1 MENLLK
7 DMGKRIF
14 DRRKQ
19 LNMTQE
25 TLAELAHVTPQTIS
39 TAELGQK
46 AMRPETIL
54 KVCDALHIS
63 TEYLL
68 RGVITEADSS
78 LLMKK
83 ISTLTPKQYRHFEDI
98 LDSFIAPYRKRHR
111 SITGSHASFDYP
123 LLRNADKVLAIRLRV
138 LSSISGSSSTSCAV
152 ESITGAAG
160 FSTNLAVGIC
170 SFAFSCPIPSCRKIS
185 LQ

>member
-68 RGVITEADSS
+68 RCFSS
-78 LLMKK
+78 
-83 ISTLTPKQYRHFEDI
+83 YEED
-98 LDSFIAPYRKRHR
+98 FH
-111 SITGSHASFDYP
+111 T
-123 LLRNADKVLAIRLRV
+123 NAQTIQ
-138 LSSISGSSSTSCAV
+138 
-152 ESITGAAG
+152 
-160 FSTNLAVGIC
+160 
-170 SFAFSCPIPSCRKIS
+170 AF
-185 LQ
+185 

>member
-1 MENLLK
+1 MDNLLK

-25 TLAELAHVTPQTIS
+25 TLAEL
-39 TAELGQK
+39 GQK

-54 KVCDALHIS
+54 KVCDALNIS

-68 RGVITEADSS
+68 RGVITETDSS
-78 LLMKK
+78 LLMEK

-98 LDSFIAPYRKRHR
+98 LDSFIA
-111 SITGSHASFDYP
+111 
-123 LLRNADKVLAIRLRV
+123 AIQEE
-138 LSSISGSSSTSCAV
+138 A
-152 ESITGAAG
+152 
-160 FSTNLAVGIC
+160 
-170 SFAFSCPIPSCRKIS
+170 
-185 LQ
+185 

>member
-63 TEYLL
+63 T
-68 RGVITEADSS
+68 DSS

-98 LDSFIAPYRKRHR
+98 LDSFIA
-111 SITGSHASFDYP
+111 
-123 LLRNADKVLAIRLRV
+123 AIQEE
-138 LSSISGSSSTSCAV
+138 A
-152 ESITGAAG
+152 
-160 FSTNLAVGIC
+160 
-170 SFAFSCPIPSCRKIS
+170 
-185 LQ
+185 

>member
-1 MENLLK
+1 MDNLLK

-54 KVCDALHIS
+54 KVCDALNIS
-63 TEYLL
+63 TEY
-68 RGVITEADSS
+68 EASS
-78 LLMKK
+78 Q
-83 ISTLTPKQYRHFEDI
+83 KQI
-98 LDSFIAPYRKRHR
+98 P
-111 SITGSHASFDYP
+111 P
-123 LLRNADKVLAIRLRV
+123 
-138 LSSISGSSSTSCAV
+138 
-152 ESITGAAG
+152 
-160 FSTNLAVGIC
+160 FSWRR
-170 SFAFSCPIPSCRKIS
+170 FPH
-185 LQ
+185 

>member
-1 MENLLK
+1 
-7 DMGKRIF
+7 
-14 DRRKQ
+14 
-19 LNMTQE
+19 MTQE

-68 RGVITEADSS
+68 RGVITATDSS
-78 LLMKK
+78 LLMEK

-98 LDSFIAPYRKRHR
+98 LDSFIA
-111 SITGSHASFDYP
+111 
-123 LLRNADKVLAIRLRV
+123 AIQEE
-138 LSSISGSSSTSCAV
+138 A
-152 ESITGAAG
+152 
-160 FSTNLAVGIC
+160 
-170 SFAFSCPIPSCRKIS
+170 
-185 LQ
+185 

>member
-46 AMRPETIL
+46 AMRPETSAPSICCEASSQKQIL
-54 KVCDALHIS
+54 LF
-63 TEYLL
+63 L
-68 RGVITEADSS
+68 
-78 LLMKK
+78 
-83 ISTLTPKQYRHFEDI
+83 
-98 LDSFIAPYRKRHR
+98 
-111 SITGSHASFDYP
+111 
-123 LLRNADKVLAIRLRV
+123 
-138 LSSISGSSSTSCAV
+138 
-152 ESITGAAG
+152 
-160 FSTNLAVGIC
+160 
-170 SFAFSCPIPSCRKIS
+170 
-185 LQ
+185 

>member
-1 MENLLK
+1 MDNLLK

-54 KVCDALHIS
+54 KVMH
-63 TEYLL
+63 
-68 RGVITEADSS
+68 
-78 LLMKK
+78 
-83 ISTLTPKQYRHFEDI
+83 
-98 LDSFIAPYRKRHR
+98 
-111 SITGSHASFDYP
+111 
-123 LLRNADKVLAIRLRV
+123 
-138 LSSISGSSSTSCAV
+138 STSAPNTCCEA
-152 ESITGAAG
+152 S
-160 FSTNLAVGIC
+160 SQKQ
-170 SFAFSCPIPSCRKIS
+170 IPPFLWRRFPH
-185 LQ
+185 

>member
-1 MENLLK
+1 MDNLLK

-54 KVCDALHIS
+54 KVCDALNIS

-68 RGVITEADSS
+68 RGINHHRNRFLPS
-78 LLMKK
+78 
-83 ISTLTPKQYRHFEDI
+83 YGED
-98 LDSFIAPYRKRHR
+98 FH
-111 SITGSHASFDYP
+111 T
-123 LLRNADKVLAIRLRV
+123 NAQTIQ
-138 LSSISGSSSTSCAV
+138 
-152 ESITGAAG
+152 
-160 FSTNLAVGIC
+160 
-170 SFAFSCPIPSCRKIS
+170 AF
-185 LQ
+185 

>member
-68 RGVITEADSS
+68 RGVITETDS
-78 LLMKK
+78 LLV
-83 ISTLTPKQYRHFEDI
+83 SGVRDP
-98 LDSFIAPYRKRHR
+98 
-111 SITGSHASFDYP
+111 
-123 LLRNADKVLAIRLRV
+123 V
-138 LSSISGSSSTSCAV
+138 LSGATNRFLSENRKPIDRIS
-152 ESITGAAG
+152 
-160 FSTNLAVGIC
+160 
-170 SFAFSCPIPSCRKIS
+170 
-185 LQ
+185 

>member
-68 RGVITEADSS
+68 RGVC
-78 LLMKK
+78 
-83 ISTLTPKQYRHFEDI
+83 
-98 LDSFIAPYRKRHR
+98 SFSRKMQNVFASFAKTYFKNRKR
-111 SITGSHASFDYP
+111 TF
-123 LLRNADKVLAIRLRV
+123 
-138 LSSISGSSSTSCAV
+138 
-152 ESITGAAG
+152 
-160 FSTNLAVGIC
+160 
-170 SFAFSCPIPSCRKIS
+170 
-185 LQ
+185 

>member
-1 MENLLK
+1 MDNLLK

-54 KVCDALHIS
+54 KVCDALNIS

-68 RGVITEADSS
+68 RGIITETDSS
-78 LLMKK
+78 LLMVN
-83 ISTLTPKQYRHFEDI
+83 TPPETVP
-98 LDSFIAPYRKRHR
+98 LDR
-111 SITGSHASFDYP
+111 T
-123 LLRNADKVLAIRLRV
+123 N
-138 LSSISGSSSTSCAV
+138 
-152 ESITGAAG
+152 GAAKPLKWCMI
-160 FSTNLAVGIC
+160 TAAMVH
-170 SFAFSCPIPSCRKIS
+170 
-185 LQ
+185 

>member
-98 LDSFIAPYRKRHR
+98 LDSFIAGIGAPL
-111 SITGSHASFDYP
+111 APMP
-123 LLRNADKVLAIRLRV
+123 LLIIPCCGTQTKYWQ
-138 LSSISGSSSTSCAV
+138 SGCVSYRPFPDHRPLPVQPKASQALQASPPIWLW
-152 ESITGAAG
+152 ESAPLLFPVPYLPAA
-160 FSTNLAVGIC
+160 
-170 SFAFSCPIPSCRKIS
+170 KS
-185 LQ
+185 L